1 MTPIEKT
8 KLQFDLQKLND
19 LIQKSRCS
27 RNVKDFAENV
37 IERAEK
43 AMDLESTEKITTY
56 PWKGTDL

>member
-43 AMDLESTEKITTY
+43 AMDLEATEKTTTY